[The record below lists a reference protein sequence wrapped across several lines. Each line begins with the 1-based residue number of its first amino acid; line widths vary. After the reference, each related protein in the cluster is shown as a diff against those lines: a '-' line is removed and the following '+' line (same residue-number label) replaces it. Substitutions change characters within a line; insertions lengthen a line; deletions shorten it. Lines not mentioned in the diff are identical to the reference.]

1 MNLSFSG
8 SFLGNLFGI
17 KLINEDYIFINS
29 EDDDKTLHNYNLV
42 LILSL
47 ISRIFSFLWIIITP
61 FNKLDDDIN
70 EFEDENQI
78 ILPHEINDDNHEESV
93 KYEKLLSPK
102 KIKDVKVTTP
112 LLQSKDNNDNND
124 HEEDGDLMDGQ
135 FHVQV
140 ILILKH
146 NWYELFGEIFNLTNL
161 IHWIKTLF
169 GKRENCHRNLLWIM
183 ILSLFLIEFVMKLQ
197 SNLLVASELIIDEI
211 FYSSINYQ
219 FYLLIDSLF
228 CFGSSVI
235 SMIIVFVLINLT
247 DLNEIDISIIG
258 VSSIILKNVILGLTV
273 PSNSNPDLIQIFS
286 GYTIG
291 LMSYVP
297 LICLKSKL
305 SQIIDRKE
313 FNKLF
318 SLLAL
323 INSVIPILLIVIQ
336 EIYFGK
342 LKNYLFYSGLT
353 YHILSIVL
361 LIPICIL
368 IEINLFK
375 K

>member
-1 MNLSFSG
+1 M
-8 SFLGNLFGI
+8 
-17 KLINEDYIFINS
+17 INEDYIFINS
-29 EDDDKTLHNYNLV
+29 EDNDKTLHNYNLV

-47 ISRIFSFLWIIITP
+47 TSRVFSFLWIIITP
-61 FNKLDDDIN
+61 FNKLDDDID

-112 LLQSKDNNDNND
+112 LLQSKDNNDNDD
-124 HEEDGDLMDGQ
+124 HEEDGDLMDDQ

-140 ILILKH
+140 ILILKR

-169 GKRENCHRNLLWIM
+169 GKRENHHRNLLWIM

-197 SNLLVASELIIDEI
+197 SNLLVSNELIIDEV

-235 SMIIVFVLINLT
+235 SMMIVLVLINLT

-273 PSNSNPDLIQIFS
+273 PLNSNPDLIQILS

-323 INSVIPILLIVIQ
+323 INSVIPMLLIVIQ
-336 EIYFGK
+336 EIYFRK